1 MAYKQR
7 CRVQILN
14 VNERENAEQKNKV
27 CGNTENETIDDKE
40 VENVETSEEKR
51 LEWGARPVDAMI
63 RTSPN
68 FHSGKFNEKLLLPT
82 MSTEKEAGS

>member
-51 LEWGARPVDAMI
+51 LE
-63 RTSPN
+63 
-68 FHSGKFNEKLLLPT
+68 
-82 MSTEKEAGS
+82 